1 MRFAAMVKKKLL
13 KKKVSKKKLVNK
25 SAGNTPGKPK
35 AAVKKKVVAK
45 TVSKTIAKKKQVAK
59 KAVVKKAVLKK
70 KTVAKKPAVKKPAV
84 KKAAVK
90 KAAVKKAPARKP
102 TTRSPAKSRAAGKGD
117 KGLGLTYITR
127 MDHGNTHGWWVRVY
141 KDSKPVESKL
151 FSDGVHGGKLKAK
164 KLAQDHRDLV
174 VNKHKIVPVHLRKTR
189 EHSVDKRST
198 SGVVG
203 VTLSV
208 AEKAGSLRVHWSARF
223 MEKGRQ
229 RNVSFSVRKYGYEG
243 AFRNALKVRFGA
255 IESTMPRGLKPPAP
269 TKVVQRWMKK
279 QKIDL

>member
-1 MRFAAMVKKKLL
+1 MVKKKQIKKQV
-13 KKKVSKKKLVNK
+13 KKKQLKSK
-25 SAGNTPGKPK
+25 AP
-35 AAVKKKVVAK
+35 VKKKVVAK
-45 TVSKTIAKKKQVAK
+45 KKAVAKKPVAK
-59 KAVVKKAVLKK
+59 KAMVKKV
-70 KTVAKKPAVKKPAV
+70 VAK

-90 KAAVKKAPARKP
+90 KAAARKSVAKK
-102 TTRSPAKSRAAGKGD
+102 TVSTSRKPAAKAD

-164 KLAQDHRDLV
+164 KMAQDHRDLV
-174 VNKHKIVPVHLRKTR
+174 VKKNKIVPVHLRKTR

-243 AFRNALKVRFGA
+243 AFRNALKVRFTA
-255 IESTMPRGLKPPAP
+255 IGRSMPRGIKPPAP
-269 TKVVQRWMKK
+269 SKTLERWMKK
-279 QKIDL
+279 QKINPDVNRVTR

>member
-1 MRFAAMVKKKLL
+1 MVKKKQVKKQVRKKPPKGKAPVKKKAVAKKAVAKKAVA
-13 KKKVSKKKLVNK
+13 KKKVAKKSMAK
-25 SAGNTPGKPK
+25 K
-35 AAVKKKVVAK
+35 AAVKKKAV
-45 TVSKTIAKKKQVAK
+45 KKSVAK
-59 KAVVKKAVLKK
+59 KALAK
-70 KTVAKKPAVKKPAV
+70 KTVTK
-84 KKAAVK
+84 KKAARGG
-90 KAAVKKAPARKP
+90 AAKDA
-102 TTRSPAKSRAAGKGD
+102 

-164 KLAQDHRDLV
+164 KKAQEHRDLV
-174 VNKHKIVPVHLRKTR
+174 VKKHKIVPVHLRKTR

-243 AFRNALKVRFGA
+243 AFRNALKVRFAA
-255 IESTMPRGLKPPAP
+255 IERPVPRGLKPPAP
-269 TKVVQRWMKK
+269 SRTLERWMKK
-279 QKIDL
+279 QNINPAVNRVTR

>member
-1 MRFAAMVKKKLL
+1 MK
-13 KKKVSKKKLVNK
+13 
-25 SAGNTPGKPK
+25 
-35 AAVKKKVVAK
+35 
-45 TVSKTIAKKKQVAK
+45 K
-59 KAVVKKAVLKK
+59 KAVVKKAV
-70 KTVAKKPAVKKPAV
+70 AKKGAKPKVASRP
-84 KKAAVK
+84 KTAAVS
-90 KAAVKKAPARKP
+90 KA
-102 TTRSPAKSRAAGKGD
+102 

-164 KLAQDHRDLV
+164 KLAQEHRDLV
-174 VNKHKIVPVHLRKTR
+174 VKKHKVIPVHMRKTR

-208 AEKAGSLRVHWSARF
+208 VEKAGTLRVHWSARF
-223 MEKGRQ
+223 MDKGRQ

-243 AFRNALKVRFGA
+243 AFRNALKTRCEA
-255 IESTMPRGLKPPAP
+255 IERSVPRGVKAPAP
-269 TKVVQRWMKK
+269 TKVVARWMKK
-279 QKIDL
+279 NAINPDVNRVKR

>member
-1 MRFAAMVKKKLL
+1 MVKKKQVKKQVRKKPPKGKAPVKKKAVAKKAVAKKAVAKKAVAKKAVA
-13 KKKVSKKKLVNK
+13 KKKVAKKSMAK
-25 SAGNTPGKPK
+25 K
-35 AAVKKKVVAK
+35 AAVKKKAV
-45 TVSKTIAKKKQVAK
+45 KKSVAK
-59 KAVVKKAVLKK
+59 KALAKKALAK
-70 KTVAKKPAVKKPAV
+70 KTVTK
-84 KKAAVK
+84 KKAARG
-90 KAAVKKAPARKP
+90 AV
-102 TTRSPAKSRAAGKGD
+102 AKDA

-164 KLAQDHRDLV
+164 KKAQEHRDLV
-174 VNKHKIVPVHLRKTR
+174 VKKHKIVPVHLRKTR

-243 AFRNALKVRFGA
+243 AFRNALKVRFAA
-255 IESTMPRGLKPPAP
+255 IERPVPRGLKPPTP
-269 TKVVQRWMKK
+269 SKTLERWMKK
-279 QKIDL
+279 QNINPAVNRVTR

>member
-1 MRFAAMVKKKLL
+1 MVKKKQIKKQV
-13 KKKVSKKKLVNK
+13 KKKQLK
-25 SAGNTPGKPK
+25 SK

-45 TVSKTIAKKKQVAK
+45 KKAAAKKPVAK
-59 KAVVKKAVLKK
+59 KAMVKKKVVAKKKAVAKKKVVAKKKAAKKAVARKSVTK
-70 KTVAKKPAVKKPAV
+70 KTVSTSRKPAA
-84 KKAAVK
+84 KA
-90 KAAVKKAPARKP
+90 
-102 TTRSPAKSRAAGKGD
+102 D

-164 KLAQDHRDLV
+164 KMAQDHRDLV
-174 VNKHKIVPVHLRKTR
+174 VKKNKIVPVHLRKTR

-243 AFRNALKVRFGA
+243 AFRNALKVRFAA
-255 IESTMPRGLKPPAP
+255 IGRSVPRSLKPPAP
-269 TKVVQRWMKK
+269 SKTLERWMKK
-279 QKIDL
+279 QNINPDVNRATR

>member
-1 MRFAAMVKKKLL
+1 MVKKKQIKKQV
-13 KKKVSKKKLVNK
+13 KKKQLKSKEAVKKKTV
-25 SAGNTPGKPK
+25 AGK
-35 AAVKKKVVAK
+35 AMAKKVVAK
-45 TVSKTIAKKKQVAK
+45 KKVAIKK
-59 KAVVKKAVLKK
+59 KAVTKK
-70 KTVAKKPAVKKPAV
+70 KVAV
-84 KKAAVK
+84 KKAAV
-90 KAAVKKAPARKP
+90 
-102 TTRSPAKSRAAGKGD
+102 TKSRAKKKSVVTSRRPTAKND

-164 KLAQDHRDLV
+164 KKAQIHRDLV
-174 VNKHKIVPVHLRKTR
+174 VKKNKIVPVHLRKTR

-243 AFRNALKVRFGA
+243 AFRNALKVRYAA
-255 IESTMPRGLKPPAP
+255 IERPLPRGLKPPAP
-269 TKVVQRWMKK
+269 SKTLERWMKK
-279 QKIDL
+279 QNINPDVNRVTR

>member
-1 MRFAAMVKKKLL
+1 MVKKKQVKKQVRKKPL
-13 KKKVSKKKLVNK
+13 K
-25 SAGNTPGKPK
+25 AK
-35 AAVKKKVVAK
+35 AAVKKKV
-45 TVSKTIAKKKQVAK
+45 TAKKTTTAK
-59 KAVVKKAVLKK
+59 KAVVKK
-70 KTVAKKPAVKKPAV
+70 
-84 KKAAVK
+84 KAAVK
-90 KAAVKKAPARKP
+90 KAITKKKAVAKKKTTAKKKAVANKPAVKKKAAKKKAAATSRKP
-102 TTRSPAKSRAAGKGD
+102 ASRAD

-164 KLAQDHRDLV
+164 KMAQAHRDMV
-174 VNKHKIVPVHLRKTR
+174 VKKHKIVPVHLRKTR

-243 AFRNALKVRFGA
+243 AFRNALKVRFAA
-255 IESTMPRGLKPPAP
+255 IERQIPRGIKPPAP
-269 TKVVQRWMKK
+269 SKTLERWMKK
-279 QKIDL
+279 QGINPAINRVTR